1 MPRKDV
7 FQKAF
12 DFKRSTELKAAG
24 LYPFF
29 PEFQG
34 YEGCPPGEI
43 RYHDHH
49 ILMFGSNNYM
59 GLTWDPRVR
68 EAAIQA
74 VHRYGTGCSGSRML
88 NGTMDL
94 HVRLEADLADFV
106 GKEAALMFG
115 TGFQT
120 NFGALS
126 ALGQKGEVIACDRN
140 NHASIL
146 DGLLVAFARTERYR
160 HNDMADLAEL
170 LKNLKPDEACLIAV
184 DGVFSMEGDLA
195 DLKGIAPL
203 AKEYGVRLYVDEAHG
218 IGVLGANGRGA
229 HEHLGVQDDVDIV
242 MATFSK
248 SFASAGGFV
257 AGPADVIEYIKHFS
271 RAFVYSASMPPASV
285 MTVQK
290 CLDIIRSEPQR
301 REHLLRI
308 GQRVR
313 DEVRALGFQVY
324 DGITPIIP
332 VVIGDDP
339 VKVCSVYYEL
349 LNLGVYVNPVVPPAV
364 AEGLLR
370 ITCMAVHTDQ
380 HVDRLL
386 EAMKKVGK
394 KFAFI

>member
-1 MPRKDV
+1 MPRKDI

-12 DFKRSTELKAAG
+12 DFTRARELKAAG

-29 PEFQG
+29 PEFEG
-34 YEGCPPGEI
+34 YEGCLPGEI
-43 RYHDHH
+43 RYQGNS
-49 ILMFGSNNYM
+49 ILMFGSNNYR

-68 EAAIQA
+68 EAAAAAIQ
-74 VHRYGTGCSGSRML
+74 RYGTGCSGSRML
-88 NGTMDL
+88 NGTMDM

-126 ALGQKGEVIACDRN
+126 ALGQKKEAIASDRN

-146 DGLLVAFARTERYR
+146 DGLLCAFARTERFR
-160 HNDMADLAEL
+160 HNDMADLQQLLTGLPPAE
-170 LKNLKPDEACLIAV
+170 PCLIAV

-195 DLKGIAPL
+195 DLNGIVPL
-203 AKEYGVRLYVDEAHG
+203 AKQYDARLYVDEAHG
-218 IGVLGANGRGA
+218 IGVLGDHGRGA
-229 HEHLGVQDDVDIV
+229 CEHLGVEDEVDMV

-257 AGPADVIEYIKHFS
+257 AGPAEVIDYIQHFS

-285 MTVQK
+285 ATVQK
-290 CLDIIRSEPQR
+290 CLDIIRTEQDSR
-301 REHLLRI
+301 RHLLRM

-313 DEVRALGFQVY
+313 DEIRDLGFEVY
-324 DGITPIIP
+324 DGITPIVP

-339 VKVCSVYYEL
+339 VSVCSAYHEM

-364 AEGLLR
+364 SEGLLR
-370 ITCMAVHTDQ
+370 ITCMSVHTDE